1 MLCCQSGLIIR
12 GSRTVSTTFPNSR
25 ITSKRDYDH
34 LGSTESHT
42 STSRGIRDNFQRLPR
57 PRSSAHWSRISME
70 FTHLLPPTLLGETQ
84 PPQHLSPSRH
94 VAGRNP
100 ATSTPF
106 AISTTDPALP
116 LLSPIAA
123 QPWRSSASQPWRSS
137 ALQRFFLRDGQM
149 QWASVHSSQR
159 IHSDL
164 GDGLPTLFCGPMV
177 LLKVS

>member
-70 FTHLLPPTLLGETQ
+70 FTHLLPPTLRGETQ
-84 PPQHLSPSRH
+84 PPQHLSPSRQPIRRFLSSLPSPRSLGGLRPRSLGGLRPCSGFFYAMARCNGLAFTR
-94 VAGRNP
+94 VSVYIR
-100 ATSTPF
+100 TSAMDYLRYF
-106 AISTTDPALP
+106 VDP
-116 LLSPIAA
+116 
-123 QPWRSSASQPWRSS
+123 WYY
-137 ALQRFFLRDGQM
+137 
-149 QWASVHSSQR
+149 
-159 IHSDL
+159 
-164 GDGLPTLFCGPMV
+164 
-177 LLKVS
+177 